1 MISSN
6 SRYADSTLALVSS
19 GRGTNLTV
27 VPGQQREWSFNF
39 TYHQLTSADRIDL
52 LAVQFYGDARL
63 WWHIADANP
72 EVLDWSVL
80 TPGQIIRIPSV

>member
-6 SRYADSTLALVSS
+6 SRYSDSSLALVASK
-19 GRGTNLTV
+19 RGTNLTV
-27 VPGQQREWSFNF
+27 VPGQQREWAFNF
-39 TYHQLTSADRIDL
+39 TYHQVTSADRIDL
-52 LAVQFYGDARL
+52 LADQFYGDARL

-80 TPGQIIRIPSV
+80 IPGQIIRIPSV

>member
-1 MISSN
+1 MITSN
-6 SRYADSTLALVSS
+6 SRYADSNLALVAT

-39 TYHQLTSADRIDL
+39 TYYQVTSVDRIDL
-52 LAVQFYGDARL
+52 LADRFYSDARL

-72 EVLDWSVL
+72 EIMDWTVM

>member
-1 MISSN
+1 MITSN
-6 SRYADSTLALVSS
+6 SRYAQSNLALVSS

-39 TYHQLTSADRIDL
+39 TYHQITGAERLDL
-52 LAVQFYGDARL
+52 LAEQFYGDTRL

-72 EVLDWSVL
+72 EVMDWTVL

>member
-1 MISSN
+1 VITNN
-6 SRYADSTLALVSS
+6 SRYADSELTLVAS

-52 LAVQFYGDARL
+52 LATQYYGDPRM

-72 EVLDWSVL
+72 EVMSWETL
-80 TPGQIIRIPSV
+80 TPGQIVRIPSV